1 VIEEI
6 FRKYLEIKSIDYLN
20 EVEKPTGS
28 YSLNLIEPKDFQLNK
43 FLYKQI
49 GKKYHWIDRLAWTDK
64 NWIAYVSNKN
74 LITYLLRNNDNLV
87 GYFELIF
94 NGEKQEIEI
103 AYFGIL
109 EEYFGK
115 KLGGFLLTEAIKKSF
130 SLNAKRVW
138 VHTCSLDHKNALKN
152 YLSRGM
158 TVFKSEILK
167 KEITQFI

>member
-1 VIEEI
+1 MIEEI

-20 EVEKPTGS
+20 EVEKPSHS

-43 FLYKQI
+43 FLYIQI

-74 LITYLLRNNDNLV
+74 LITYLLKNNDNLV
-87 GYFELIF
+87 GYYELIF
-94 NGEKQEIEI
+94 NGERQEIEI

-115 KLGGFLLTEAIKKSF
+115 KLG
-130 SLNAKRVW
+130 
-138 VHTCSLDHKNALKN
+138 
-152 YLSRGM
+152 
-158 TVFKSEILK
+158 
-167 KEITQFI
+167 

>member
-1 VIEEI
+1 MIEEI

-20 EVEKPTGS
+20 EVEKPS
-28 YSLNLIEPKDFQLNK
+28 HNYSLNLIEPKDFQLNK

-64 NWIAYVSNKN
+64 SWIAYVSNKN
-74 LITYLLRNNDNLV
+74 LKTYLLKNNDNLV
-87 GYFELIF
+87 GYYELIF
-94 NGEKQEIEI
+94 DIEKKETEI

-152 YLSRGM
+152 YLARGM
-158 TVFKSEILK
+158 KIYNTETISTKSA
-167 KEITQFI
+167 

>member
-1 VIEEI
+1 MIEEI

-74 LITYLLRNNDNLV
+74 LITYLLKNNDDLV
-87 GYFELIF
+87 GYYELIF

-138 VHTCSLDHKNALKN
+138 VHTCSLDNKNALKN

-158 TVFKSEILK
+158 TIFKSEILK
-167 KEITQFI
+167 TKIA